1 MAIFTP
7 LQGTGGMSDATINAM
22 LQSGDPGLVQQANDY
37 IAAREQEIKERGA
50 DKGILGAI
58 SNLFGFSKLAAAE
71 PNQQKFSNQFS
82 VTQPSQFSFKPEP
95 IIPDNVMAGSL
106 LQDVVDTP
114 TREFG
119 QIRGGPESGD
129 FGVRG
134 LPQVQDLP
142 VDFSELDDLEAQD
155 AEYLDLIQ
163 KAREAESPGIL
174 QNIINNTLIGR
185 GLDFLQDQ
193 FQYRGAGPSITG
205 TPLAQFAFRNQLARD
220 PSFNIAAALD
230 KQNAL
235 GGYYSDFAR
244 GQRQLAGRFSNLLD
258 RARSGKTF
266 SERNLLGISRALGTP
281 LTRDDISNIESGAY
295 NLNTGDGPSG
305 AGTFT
310 AESLS
315 RGFDSEEGPVGGGTG
330 TMSASDFSDD
340 TAGTPF

>member
-1 MAIFTP
+1 MDLTQLSNEELQSMFDMGSFAAGQELANRRNAGNTMRDMTP
-7 LQGTGGMSDATINAM
+7 LERENMREAIRRNLVTDTQGDIRTFDIPKQEQDDTDLMQYSDSELMESDT
-22 LQSGDPGLVQQANDY
+22 SSPG
-37 IAAREQEIKERGA
+37 
-50 DKGILGAI
+50 GILKLLTEG
-58 SNLFGFSKLAAAE
+58 GSKVL
-71 PNQQKFSNQFS
+71 
-82 VTQPSQFSFKPEP
+82 
-95 IIPDNVMAGSL
+95 
-106 LQDVVDTP
+106 
-114 TREFG
+114 
-119 QIRGGPESGD
+119 D
-129 FGVRG
+129 F
-134 LPQVQDLP
+134 
-142 VDFSELDDLEAQD
+142 
-155 AEYLDLIQ
+155 
-163 KAREAESPGIL
+163 
-174 QNIINNTLIGR
+174 IGR
-185 GLDFLQDQ
+185 GGIIGNVVDSIGDM
-193 FQYRGAGPSITG
+193 FQYRGADPSITS
-205 TPLAQFAFRNQLARD
+205 TPLAQYAFRNELAKD
-220 PSFNIAAALD
+220 PSFDIGAALD

-244 GQRQLAGRFSNLLD
+244 TQRQLAGRFSNLLD

>member
-1 MAIFTP
+1 MAITSV
-7 LQGTGGMSDATINAM
+7 LGGQGRISDATLTAM
-22 LQSGDPGLVQQANDY
+22 LNSGDQNLVDRANDY
-37 IAAREQEIKERGA
+37 IEGARKEAEELGKN
-50 DKGILGAI
+50 KGVLGLI
-58 SNLFGFSKLAAAE
+58 SDLFGFSKLAAAE
-71 PNQQKFSNQFS
+71 PNMPSKQKFSQQS
-82 VTQPSQFSFKPEP
+82 
-95 IIPDNVMAGSL
+95 
-106 LQDVVDTP
+106 P

-119 QIRGGPESGD
+119 IIRAGQPELGIK
-129 FGVRG
+129 GA
-134 LPQVQDLP
+134 PAVQDLP

-174 QNIINNTLIGR
+174 ENIINNTLIGR

-193 FQYRGAGPSITG
+193 FQYRPADASITS

-281 LTRDDISNIESGAY
+281 LTRDDIGNITQGDY
-295 NLNTGDGPSG
+295 NITP
-305 AGTFT
+305 GTFT

-315 RGFDSEEGPVGGGTG
+315 KGFDSEEFGPTSSPTTEGRAAESY
-330 TMSASDFSDD
+330 MDL
-340 TAGTPF
+340 

>member
-1 MAIFTP
+1 MALTRSEKTQLGVLKTKQENSDTFGPLTPQEQKTLEELQQKQGDQSSLFDNLGIFSTLEAAEVDPRSKSILLDTP
-7 LQGTGGMSDATINAM
+7 GYFGADGKQGVGAMDRETPFGDRLQPTIPTGGSI
-22 LQSGDPGLVQQANDY
+22 
-37 IAAREQEIKERGA
+37 
-50 DKGILGAI
+50 
-58 SNLFGFSKLAAAE
+58 
-71 PNQQKFSNQFS
+71 FSNRQFGNIRAG
-82 VTQPSQFSFKPEP
+82 QPELG
-95 IIPDNVMAGSL
+95 I
-106 LQDVVDTP
+106 
-114 TREFG
+114 
-119 QIRGGPESGD
+119 
-129 FGVRG
+129 FGV
-134 LPQVQDLP
+134 PAVQDLP

-193 FQYRGAGPSITG
+193 FQYRPADASITS

-220 PSFNIAAALD
+220 PSFNIAAALN

-281 LTRDDISNIESGAY
+281 LTRDDISNITEGVF
-295 NLNTGDGPSG
+295 NITP
-305 AGTFT
+305 GTFT
-310 AESLS
+310 AKSLS
-315 RGFDSEEGPVGGGTG
+315 DSFAGEEGPASTA

>member
-1 MAIFTP
+1 MAITSV
-7 LQGTGGMSDATINAM
+7 LGGQGRISDATLTAM
-22 LQSGDPGLVQQANDY
+22 LNSGDQNLINQANDY
-37 IAAREQEIKERGA
+37 IEGARKEAEELGKN
-50 DKGILGAI
+50 KGVLGLI
-58 SNLFGFSKLAAAE
+58 SDLFGFSKLAAAE
-71 PNQQKFSNQFS
+71 PNMPSKQKFSQQS
-82 VTQPSQFSFKPEP
+82 
-95 IIPDNVMAGSL
+95 
-106 LQDVVDTP
+106 P

-119 QIRGGPESGD
+119 IIRAGQPELGIK
-129 FGVRG
+129 GA
-134 LPQVQDLP
+134 PAVQDLP

-174 QNIINNTLIGR
+174 ENIINNTLIGR

-193 FQYRGAGPSITG
+193 FQYRPADASITS

-281 LTRDDISNIESGAY
+281 LTRDDIGNITQGDY
-295 NLNTGDGPSG
+295 NITP
-305 AGTFT
+305 GTFT

-315 RGFDSEEGPVGGGTG
+315 KGFDSEEFGPTSSPTTEGRAAESY
-330 TMSASDFSDD
+330 MDL
-340 TAGTPF
+340 

>member
-1 MAIFTP
+1 MAI
-7 LQGTGGMSDATINAM
+7 LGEYKVGNISDKMFDASI
-22 LQSGDPGLVQQANDY
+22 QSGFNPYTGAELKPGEAEQLTAERNQQT
-37 IAAREQEIKERGA
+37 EPKG
-50 DKGILGAI
+50 GILNSIA
-58 SNLFGFSKLAAAE
+58 NLFGFSKLAAAE
-71 PNQQKFSNQFS
+71 PNKQKFSNQFS
-82 VTQPSQFSFKPEP
+82 ATQPSQF
-95 IIPDNVMAGSL
+95 
-106 LQDVVDTP
+106 DTP
-114 TREFG
+114 AREFG
-119 QIRGGPESGD
+119 QIRGGPESGI
-129 FGVRG
+129 FGVPG
-134 LPQVQDLP
+134 VQDLP

-193 FQYRGAGPSITG
+193 FQYRPADASITS

-220 PSFNIAAALD
+220 PSFNIGAALD

-266 SERNLLGISRALGTP
+266 STRNLLGISNALGMGVTQ
-281 LTRDDISNIESGAY
+281 DDINNIVSGAY

-310 AESLS
+310 ADSLS
-315 RGFDSEEGPVGGGTG
+315 KGFDSEEFGPTSSPTTEGRAAESY
-330 TMSASDFSDD
+330 MDL
-340 TAGTPF
+340 